1 VDIIDSYLNEVELA
15 IRNLS
20 RADITTVVDVLEAAW
35 QRDATTYV
43 IGNGGS
49 ASTASHMANDLMKCT
64 RVDKARRVRVI
75 ALTDNVP
82 IMTAFANDESYDT
95 IFTAQLEALL
105 RPGDVV
111 IAISGSGNSP
121 NVIRAC
127 EYAIESYATVI
138 GLCGSPG
145 GMLAKLAAHSVIVPA
160 PLIGQQEDGHLVINH
175 AVALALR
182 ERIASRTIETVCGDE
197 QLKPSRMVAE
207 S

>member
-121 NVIRAC
+121 NYSVSKTT
-127 EYAIESYATVI
+127 AI
-138 GLCGSPG
+138 
-145 GMLAKLAAHSVIVPA
+145 
-160 PLIGQQEDGHLVINH
+160 
-175 AVALALR
+175 
-182 ERIASRTIETVCGDE
+182 
-197 QLKPSRMVAE
+197 
-207 S
+207 